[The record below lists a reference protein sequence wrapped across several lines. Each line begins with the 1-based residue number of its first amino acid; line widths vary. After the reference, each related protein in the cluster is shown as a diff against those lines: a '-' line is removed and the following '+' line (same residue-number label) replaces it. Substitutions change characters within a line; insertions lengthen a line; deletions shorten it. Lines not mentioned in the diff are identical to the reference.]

1 MGTTAHR
8 GGAQRTVSFRHM
20 NDSMDS
26 SPAPA
31 HQSAAKPAR
40 RKPRYVL
47 GTFWIIVAM
56 VCFAAGFGGLWWA
69 FLLGLACIAYAI
81 YLYRGG
87 RWGFFF
93 F

>member
-1 MGTTAHR
+1 MCL
-8 GGAQRTVSFRHM
+8 
-20 NDSMDS
+20 
-26 SPAPA
+26 
-31 HQSAAKPAR
+31 AR
-40 RKPRYVL
+40 
-47 GTFWIIVAM
+47 FWIIVAM